1 MSLILALSLATTT
14 PLASAPFSRGDAEV
28 QVNIQSDS
36 PEVSLFRVISEGV
49 GSIASSRGMATIG
62 IVNYARECQAPCN
75 MRILEPRS
83 EFFIGGNGI
92 TPSSRFSLLDQG
104 RDVSLHVRPGSAGL
118 RATGWYS
125 IVVGAS
131 AAVVGG
137 LILGLSS
144 NSPTEVTYGT
154 ESQFMR
160 KLSIGSLIGG
170 GALLAIGIP
179 LFAFNGTDVKV
190 VANQGPPDTGRG
202 SLDL

>member
-1 MSLILALSLATTT
+1 MSLILALSLATTA
-14 PLASAPFSRGDAEV
+14 PLASAPSSRNDAEV

-36 PEVSLFRVISEGV
+36 PDVSLFRVVSEGV

-104 RDVSLHVRPGSAGL
+104 RNVSLHVRPGSSGL

-131 AAVVGG
+131 AALAGG
-137 LILGLSS
+137 LLLGLSGS
-144 NSPTEVTYGT
+144 MQTEATGST
-154 ESQFMR
+154 DDPFMR